1 MSDLPEHDSSIT
13 ASIFS
18 PNGLTFVNGV
28 ESGKIYVWN
37 IIDNN
42 VQLYRTLTG
51 HTASVKDICFSKS
64 GRFMVTCGDLSAR
77 VWDVEN
83 GYEQKAVYYAPINCV
98 VFKSELEILAGDA
111 VGELNNICF
120 N

>member
-1 MSDLPEHDSSIT
+1 LPEHDTDIT
-13 ASIFS
+13 IAVFS
-18 PNGLTFVNGV
+18 PSGQTFITGV

-37 IIDNN
+37 ILDSS
-42 VQLYRTLTG
+42 VKLHRTLTG

-83 GYEQKAVYYAPINCV
+83 GYDQRGVYYAPINCV
-98 VFKSELEILAGDA
+98 VFKTEQEILAGDA
-111 VGELNNICF
+111 VGKLNNICC
-120 N
+120 